1 MYISYPIPVLGKK
14 KKLRKRNCQMFSEGI
29 DINVALVALYSG
41 RQLAW
46 LNVGFALHILPM
58 RKLAALQRA
67 LSLLNSLRT
76 RPRGWQARG
85 WRVWGCAGSA
95 GQHSVVGWAG
105 MRPVLLLL
113 SIAEVWA
120 VLRGKLIN
128 KQIKYFL
135 YLDSQTTMIAKLYA
149 KTSTKRFVVFSL
161 LSHFFALLFHLPK
174 GS

>member
-1 MYISYPIPVLGKK
+1 MSVLLCTFFPCVNSQQCNG
-14 KKLRKRNCQMFSEGI
+14 
-29 DINVALVALYSG
+29 Y
-41 RQLAW
+41 LA
-46 LNVGFALHILPM
+46 
-58 RKLAALQRA
+58 
-67 LSLLNSLRT
+67 SLLNSLRT

-85 WRVWGCAGSA
+85 WRVSGCAGSA

-128 KQIKYFL
+128 NQINYFL
-135 YLDSQTTMIAKLYA
+135 NLDSQTTMIAKLYA
-149 KTSTKRFVVFSL
+149 KTSTKWFVDYAFSL
-161 LSHFFALLFHLPK
+161 LPHFFALLFHSSK